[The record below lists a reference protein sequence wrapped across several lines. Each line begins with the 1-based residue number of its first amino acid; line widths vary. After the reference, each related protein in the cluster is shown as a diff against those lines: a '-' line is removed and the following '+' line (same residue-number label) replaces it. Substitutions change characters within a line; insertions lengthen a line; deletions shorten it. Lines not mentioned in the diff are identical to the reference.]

1 MSNTFTHEG
10 VEYVKKTHVDEIVRQ
25 RIAKYSEKLTTAESR
40 LAEYQSKIDESSA
53 KIGLVDNLTQQV
65 ESLRGELTTANS
77 RYERHTVIS
86 QYGITDNGVR
96 DAVEWAYEREMQGR
110 NKKDQQPL
118 ADWMQ
123 TIHQNPDSAPAV
135 LRPFISAPQASEQTE
150 QVAQTQMQQT
160 HNPLANAT
168 TVQQLTQIHPQMQQQ
183 MQMRQTQMQTPPP
196 VAPASNNGVAAQTG
210 APVPNDILQRA
221 TDPAFFS
228 QNREAIRQAYYSQT
242 GKSDSPFKF

>member
-1 MSNTFTHEG
+1 MSNTITHDG

-40 LAEYQSKIDESSA
+40 LSEYQSKLDESSA

-110 NKKDQQPL
+110 NKKDQMPL
-118 ADWMQ
+118 SDWMQ
-123 TIHQNPDSAPAV
+123 TIHQNPESAPAV

-150 QVAQTQMQQT
+150 QVAQTQLQPQMQQ
-160 HNPLANAT
+160 
-168 TVQQLTQIHPQMQQQ
+168 QQMPQTQMQPQMQQQ
-183 MQMRQTQMQTPPP
+183 MQMPQTQMQTPPP

-221 TDPAFFS
+221 TDPAFFA